1 MRDVDA
7 DGRAVLVHDG
17 YEEFRL
23 TCVTP
28 SGTRAGSLYAQAFKS
43 AEEMASHVEK
53 AGLALFGGCTTME
66 VRKCDCA
73 TILSMPHSNMADL
86 MSEPVERN

>member
-7 DGRAVLVHDG
+7 DDRAGLLRDG

-28 SGTRAGSLYAQAFKS
+28 TGTRAGSLYAQTFKS

-53 AGLALFGGCTTME
+53 GGLALFGGCTTME
-66 VRKCDCA
+66 VRKCDSA
-73 TILSMPHSNMADL
+73 AALSLPGSNMAVL